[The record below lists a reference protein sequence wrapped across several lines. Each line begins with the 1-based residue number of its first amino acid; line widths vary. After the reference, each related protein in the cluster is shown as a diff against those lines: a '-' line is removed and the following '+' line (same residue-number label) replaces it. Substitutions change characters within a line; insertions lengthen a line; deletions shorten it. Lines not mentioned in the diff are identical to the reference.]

1 MKKFLL
7 IFLSSLFL
15 SGCAAE
21 HPKIAELKPGA
32 TFADARRAAAAA
44 AAEYECMEMDHPEQ
58 RRMTMECIKRNSADT
73 QEHLCYSFV
82 EKNGLFVL
90 DFPTDPFY
98 E

>member
-21 HPKIAELKPGA
+21 PPKIAELKPGA

-44 AAEYECMEMDHPEQ
+44 AAEYECMEMDHPEKRQ
-58 RRMTMECIKRNSADT
+58 MTMECIKRNVPEV
-73 QEHLCYSFV
+73 QEHLFYSFT
-82 EKNGLFVL
+82 ENNGLFAL